1 MTITNPNATALTG
14 AAVSDTYPIEITNAT
29 PHNGATTCAGGAI
42 TAADGGPSVALTT
55 ATIPASG
62 SCTVTVDVTSVTP
75 GGPYLNTTGTVTSNE
90 APASATATDSL
101 TVSAPALI
109 EFQAPIASD
118 LEATGGN
125 IPNLIVTG
133 VVGAGQTIDVNVTG
147 GSATSGTDFA
157 NVVSITI
164 PAGSYTGTVATA
176 INLSIVDDTV
186 VEPNETVD
194 LQLANPSAGL
204 TIGDANGNTATQST
218 HTYTINDD
226 DQPRVE
232 LSTASASDIEASGG
246 NLPQLLVR
254 GTVAAATT
262 VDVTVTGGSATGG
275 GIDYT
280 NVVTVAV
287 PAGVYD
293 GTLGTAVATSLAV
306 VDDTII
312 EATETID
319 LQLANPSAGLLIS
332 DADSDG
338 TTQVTHTYTINDD
351 DAAIVLKLTKSANK
365 TEAVVGD
372 IITYRVEL
380 RNTIT
385 ADVPSVTVAD
395 QLPPNFKYIKGSAR
409 LNGAPLAD
417 PSGNR
422 PRSFNLG
429 TVPALVDA
437 NGNGVA
443 DPGEPGFV
451 ELRYKL
457 VVGSAAKPGDH
468 QNTAVAVIS
477 ICSTCQVSNPDR
489 AIVTIIPDAL
499 FDLGT
504 IIGKVFDDKNSD
516 GVQSLGESGVPNV
529 MVALD
534 DGTYALTD
542 NYGRYHFPAVV
553 PGQRMVK
560 INLQS
565 VPGIAG
571 STTEEALVLTVTP
584 GLLAKA
590 NFGILYEYTIEKIG
604 RSGQTGVLV
613 QTEFDEQP
621 IRILGHAESLTVL
634 VNDMIA
640 ELPQSKIQ
648 FRTQS
653 LDDSLEYNGNQL
665 KAPVA
670 FSVTVD
676 RSRAAKSWR
685 LLIRDAQEKIVRTL
699 SGQGTPPSA
708 IPWDGLS
715 RSQQLLRP
723 GAIYQYQLEVD
734 FADGTQSRSARQLF
748 GVNRA
753 TAVSLNLSG
762 GAFDSGSHQ
771 LTPRAIKILSDTA
784 QLIRQYPNEKIVIEG
799 HTDWV
804 GADDYNADL
813 SKRRAQAAR
822 DYLVNVEKLPAEQFV
837 VRWYGE
843 SRPIASNESDE
854 GREIN
859 RRVEISSKLTKV
871 ERAKL
876 HDRYQGGEALVRIDE
891 QSQPIKTD
899 SRFATQV
906 EADGKDRLAIQ
917 VGDSQGGLVQGS
929 VPLPRVEI
937 LQLQKE
943 LLPAGEKTA
952 RYEVNGIDTGDENS
966 SGGVAVTYT
975 LAGRTAPDNRVEL
988 DGQPLEVD
996 THGFF
1001 MNKVALKPGN
1011 NTFGLVVRNKA
1022 GYIRI
1027 ANLRITVSDQDE
1039 NGPLMVTEPIPNL
1052 TVRLPP
1058 NGVPVSTEELFI
1070 PGATDPGN
1078 SVRIN
1083 GQPVEVRADGT
1094 FNASVKLPVGATQLV
1109 IEAIDPQGH
1118 RGTIERVVVRK
1129 QGLFLLAFAD
1139 TKFSRI
1145 TGKGFLQ
1152 GAGLDEKTKTV
1163 SEGRVAYY
1171 LKGTIAGKYLITSAF
1186 DSGTQD
1192 FDNLFDDLDE
1202 KENDRLLTNLNPD
1215 KFYPVY
1221 GDSSTIVYDAESQGK
1236 FYLAVDS
1243 DEIHGLVGNFPVSF
1257 SGTELATYQ
1266 RTLYGGRF
1274 AYESNKRSAYGQP
1287 NTKAEVFAAEVR
1299 QAKVSDTL
1307 SATGGSLY
1315 YLSQRNVIEG
1325 SENVAI
1331 VVRHKDT
1338 GLELSRTPQ
1347 SQNIDYT
1354 IKYDEGRIIFNRP
1367 IASVQTDDQ
1376 LVNQELL
1383 QGNPV
1388 FVQVD
1393 YEVRLDSFEQ
1403 KNTGA
1408 RVRQQLGD
1416 HVAVGATYANEDQ
1429 LSSNYELT
1437 GVDTEIRFGKN
1448 SRIVAEFAQS
1458 KGDEAIVFNSTDGGF
1473 TYTPLSA
1480 SGNKEGDAYKLAA
1493 ELDVGEWFGRPDRLH
1508 IGAYTKQLDPGFS
1521 SDGTQS
1527 ERGTEKSGV
1536 NFSYKINKKDV
1547 IRGRHDRN
1555 KSLITPAKQNLTDVQ
1570 WEHKEKRWKLT
1581 TELQNSDG
1589 VDATG
1594 SKIESTTA
1602 AARVDVDWSEKVD
1615 SYLEHQQTLDGPT
1628 NNQTTIGV
1636 DYQLRDK
1643 LKLGANV
1650 TTGTRGDSAQLGV
1663 TYELEKHR
1671 IYLAERVVDDAGSGR
1686 STSTVVGSESDLGST
1701 GKFYTEYQW
1710 RSFGQDKDNLSLIG
1724 ARRRWDLGHGLDLL
1738 LLGERSEL
1746 DTSPEKTTR
1755 YALAAGVTWDN
1766 SRGLTLSTRNEIRRE
1781 TGGRDVEQFFTT
1793 NRAEYMLNA
1802 DLKMLGYWRYSFT
1815 QDDSLGSDKTEFNEL
1830 SLGFAY
1836 RPVANDRINALFRY
1850 TKLSNAPTL
1859 FQSQSDALIT
1869 KSDVLSVEWS
1879 YQIRPKLEWVGKQAF
1894 KHLEEA
1900 APNSPSIESD
1910 TYLTIQR
1917 FNYNFYKKFDVGAE
1931 YRILWQDEPK
1941 DKLQGWLLEFMWR
1954 PIKHLRVGVGY
1965 NGTDFSDDEFSD
1977 NNFSVKGWFFRLQ
1990 GTY

>member
-1 MTITNPNATALTG
+1 
-14 AAVSDTYPIEITNAT
+14 
-29 PHNGATTCAGGAI
+29 
-42 TAADGGPSVALTT
+42 
-55 ATIPASG
+55 
-62 SCTVTVDVTSVTP
+62 
-75 GGPYLNTTGTVTSNE
+75 
-90 APASATATDSL
+90 
-101 TVSAPALI
+101 
-109 EFQAPIASD
+109 
-118 LEATGGN
+118 
-125 IPNLIVTG
+125 
-133 VVGAGQTIDVNVTG
+133 
-147 GSATSGTDFA
+147 
-157 NVVSITI
+157 
-164 PAGSYTGTVATA
+164 
-176 INLSIVDDTV
+176 
-186 VEPNETVD
+186 
-194 LQLANPSAGL
+194 
-204 TIGDANGNTATQST
+204 
-218 HTYTINDD
+218 
-226 DQPRVE
+226 
-232 LSTASASDIEASGG
+232 
-246 NLPQLLVR
+246 
-254 GTVAAATT
+254 
-262 VDVTVTGGSATGG
+262 
-275 GIDYT
+275 
-280 NVVTVAV
+280 
-287 PAGVYD
+287 
-293 GTLGTAVATSLAV
+293 
-306 VDDTII
+306 
-312 EATETID
+312 
-319 LQLANPSAGLLIS
+319 
-332 DADSDG
+332 
-338 TTQVTHTYTINDD
+338 
-351 DAAIVLKLTKSANK
+351 
-365 TEAVVGD
+365 
-372 IITYRVEL
+372 
-380 RNTIT
+380 
-385 ADVPSVTVAD
+385 
-395 QLPPNFKYIKGSAR
+395 
-409 LNGAPLAD
+409 
-417 PSGNR
+417 
-422 PRSFNLG
+422 
-429 TVPALVDA
+429 
-437 NGNGVA
+437 
-443 DPGEPGFV
+443 
-451 ELRYKL
+451 
-457 VVGSAAKPGDH
+457 
-468 QNTAVAVIS
+468 
-477 ICSTCQVSNPDR
+477 
-489 AIVTIIPDAL
+489 
-499 FDLGT
+499 
-504 IIGKVFDDKNSD
+504 VFDDKNGD

-571 STTEEALVLTVTP
+571 STTEEALVLTVTS

-590 NFGILYEYTIEKIG
+590 NFGIHYEYTIEKIG

-613 QTEFDEQP
+613 QTEIDEQP

-685 LLIRDAQEKIVRTL
+685 LLIRDAQEKTVRTL
-699 SGQGTPPSA
+699 SGQGTPPTT
-708 IPWDGLS
+708 IPWDGLG
-715 RSQQLLRP
+715 RAKQPLRP

-771 LTPRAIKILSDTA
+771 LTPRAIKLLSDTA

-813 SKRRAQAAR
+813 SKQRAQAAR
-822 DYLVNVEKLPAEQFV
+822 DYLVNVENLPAEQFV

-843 SRPIASNESDE
+843 SQPIARNETDE

-859 RRVEISSKLTKV
+859 RRVEIKSKLTKV
-871 ERAKL
+871 ERAKV

-996 THGFF
+996 AHGFF
-1001 MNKVALKPGN
+1001 MTKVALQPGN
-1011 NTFGLVVRNKA
+1011 NTYGLVVRNKA
-1022 GYIRI
+1022 GYMRI
-1027 ANLRITVSDQDE
+1027 ANLRITVSDRDE
-1039 NGPLMVTEPIPNL
+1039 DGPLMVTEPIPNL
-1052 TVRLPP
+1052 TVKLPP

-1083 GQPVEVRADGT
+1083 AQPVEVRADGT
-1094 FNASVKLPVGATQLV
+1094 FNASIKLPVGATQLV
-1109 IEAIDPQGH
+1109 IEAIDPQGR

-1163 SEGRVAYY
+1163 SEGRMAYY
-1171 LKGTIAGKYLITSAF
+1171 LKGYVAGKYLITSAF

-1202 KENDRLLTNLNPD
+1202 KENDRLLTNLDPD

-1221 GDSSTIVYDAESQGK
+1221 GDSSTIVYDTESQGK

-1287 NTKAEVFAAEVR
+1287 NTKAEVFAAAVR

-1307 SATGGSLY
+1307 NATGGSLY

-1331 VVRHKDT
+1331 VVRDKDT

-1354 IKYDEGRIIFNRP
+1354 IKYDEGRVIFNRP

-1376 LVNQELL
+1376 LVNQDLL

-1403 KNTGA
+1403 NNTGA

-1480 SGNKEGDAYKLAA
+1480 SANKEGDAYKLAA
-1493 ELDVGEWFGRPDRLH
+1493 ELDVGEWFGRPDRLYV
-1508 IGAYTKQLDPGFS
+1508 GAYTKQLDPGFS

-1547 IRGRHDRN
+1547 IHGRHDRD

-1581 TELQNSDG
+1581 TELQNRDG
-1589 VDATG
+1589 VDTTG
-1594 SKIESTTA
+1594 SKIESTTV
-1602 AARVDVDWSEKVD
+1602 AARADVDWSEKVD

-1628 NNQTTIGV
+1628 NNQTTLGV

-1671 IYLAERVVDDAGSGR
+1671 IYLAERVVDEAGSGR
-1686 STSTVVGSESDLGST
+1686 SSATVVGSESDLSAT

-1710 RSFGQDKDNLSLIG
+1710 RRFGQDKDNLSLIG

-1781 TGGRDVEQFFTT
+1781 TGSQDVKQFFTT
-1793 NRAEYMLNA
+1793 NRAEYLLNA

-1836 RPVANDRINALFRY
+1836 RPVANDRFNALFRY

-1859 FQSQSDALIT
+1859 FQAQSDDLIT

-1879 YQIRPKLEWVGKQAF
+1879 YQIRPKLEWVGKQAY

-1900 APNSPSIESD
+1900 ALNSPSIESD

-1977 NNFSVKGWFFRLQ
+1977 NDFSVKGWFFRLQ